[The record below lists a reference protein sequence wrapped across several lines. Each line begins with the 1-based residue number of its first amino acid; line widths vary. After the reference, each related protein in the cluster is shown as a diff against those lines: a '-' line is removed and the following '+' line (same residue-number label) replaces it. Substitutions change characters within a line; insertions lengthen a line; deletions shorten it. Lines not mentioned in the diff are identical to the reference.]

1 MLSFF
6 KSDKVKEKLKSE
18 QQIFFS
24 FTNYLTYDYFQTNYK
39 MNKSIATLCFVLL
52 AGSAMAAQSKEM
64 SEQGEGRLYFTGPGY
79 TINLIPQAI
88 LLGILAFLAVYF
100 LGIGE
105 PGKYSS
111 KLIISKLST

>member
-1 MLSFF
+1 
-6 KSDKVKEKLKSE
+6 
-18 QQIFFS
+18 
-24 FTNYLTYDYFQTNYK
+24 
-39 MNKSIATLCFVLL
+39 MNKSIAALCFVLL
-52 AGSAMAAQSKEM
+52 AGSAMALETKDV

-105 PGKYSS
+105 PAAVESGYGAPATGYGAPAAEYGAPSS
-111 KLIISKLST
+111 YNAANRYYETYENAQAQYDETRK

>member
-1 MLSFF
+1 
-6 KSDKVKEKLKSE
+6 
-18 QQIFFS
+18 
-24 FTNYLTYDYFQTNYK
+24 

-105 PGKYSS
+105 PAAAVESGYGAPAAEYGAPSAYSAANRYYETYENS
-111 KLIISKLST
+111 QAQYEETK